1 MHEERLICDNEVYIP
16 STLSQDLV
24 LLQYFNFNDISGI
37 LILDH
42 QNILIGH
49 TGSSK
54 LTIL

>member
-42 QNILIGH
+42 QNILFGH